1 MERQI
6 SLTDIAGVE
15 HYSSH
20 FARMGDSY
28 ILSHIKTPEG
38 DADATNQP
46 QFASLK
52 SPVRLNGLLLCVNN
66 LGRLTFSINL
76 ETYELEPGSMMTV
89 SPGTLISYTSVED
102 PVDFHLLFVSTSFL
116 NGINIDLKALNLKT
130 VNLQALLERP
140 RPVMKL
146 NEREALI
153 IRKYMAILGLNAD
166 NNNETSP
173 FSKQIARSL
182 ISAIVYQLMKFLF
195 NHVDPDPADPTTASS
210 RPSGYVREF
219 MKLLMHNYASERST
233 AFYADKL
240 CITPKYLSMIIK
252 EATGRT
258 ASEWINNFIVL
269 EAKNMLRFSGK
280 NIQQVA
286 YALNFPSQ
294 SSFGKFFKRV
304 TGQSPTEYQKS

>member
-15 HYSSH
+15 HYSAH

-38 DADATNQP
+38 DADTANQP
-46 QFASLK
+46 QVTNLNK
-52 SPVRLNGLLLCVNN
+52 PVRLNGLLLCVNN
-66 LGRLTFSINL
+66 CGRLTLSINL
-76 ETYELEPGSMMTV
+76 ETYDLEPGSIMTV
-89 SPGTLISYTSVED
+89 SPGTLISYNSVEE
-102 PVDFHLLFVSTSFL
+102 PVDFYLLFVSTSFL
-116 NGINIDLKALNLKT
+116 SSINIDLQALNIQTL
-130 VNLQALLERP
+130 VERP
-140 RPVMKL
+140 QPVMKL
-146 NEREALI
+146 NEREGII
-153 IRKYMAILGLNAD
+153 IRKYMSILGLNAD
-166 NNNETSP
+166 ANNETSL

-182 ISAIVYQLMKFLF
+182 ISAIVYQLLKFIF
-195 NHVDPDPADPTTASS
+195 FHIDPDHTEPGTSTS

-219 MKLLMHNYASERST
+219 MKLLLHNYAVERST

-258 ASEWINNFIVL
+258 ASEWINNFIAL